1 MSWFVWLII
10 FLTTPWL
17 FFYILWKIKF
27 ERASKIAVPVL
38 AYHQI
43 SDDFDVSITRQKVR
57 QFERGIRYLYDRD
70 YTAVSLDEVLNL
82 STDQYEK
89 RVAFTFDDAYQ
100 DLYSNA
106 FPILKEF
113 HFTACIFV
121 ITGYV
126 GKHSDWD
133 YRSGKNK
140 RRHLTWE
147 QIRELAHEGF
157 TFGSHTTNHPDL
169 TRIPKR
175 CVEYELKKSKQE
187 LEDRLGRRVDFLSY
201 PFGRYNRYVQE
212 EAKRLGYR
220 GGFTLCR
227 HSREKELDSFSQ
239 SRWGVYLLDSPLSLR
254 IKLNQGKFLWMEEMR
269 ARIIN
274 YFSGWTIILKGNPDY
289 KKTLNLG

>member
-1 MSWFVWLII
+1 MSWFAWLII

-27 ERASKIAVPVL
+27 ERASQITVPVL
-38 AYHQI
+38 AYHQV
-43 SDDFDVSITRQKVR
+43 SDDSDFSITRQKVR
-57 QFERGIRYLYDRD
+57 QFERGVRYLHDQG
-70 YTAVSLDEVLNL
+70 YTAVSLDEVLNP
-82 STDQYEK
+82 DADHVEK

-113 HFTACIFV
+113 DFTACIFV

-126 GKHSDWD
+126 GKQSDWD
-133 YRSGKNK
+133 YRSGKSK

-147 QIRELAHEGF
+147 QIRELAHAGF
-157 TFGSHTTNHPDL
+157 TFGSHTVNHPDL

-175 CVEYELKKSKQE
+175 YLEFELKKSKQE
-187 LEDRLGRRVDFLSY
+187 LEDKLGRRVDFLSY

-220 GGFTLCR
+220 GGFTLCS
-227 HSREKELDSFSQ
+227 HSREKESDSFSQ
-239 SRWGVYLLDSPLSLR
+239 SRWGVYLLDSPLTLR
-254 IKLNQGKFLWMEEMR
+254 IKLNMEKLAWMEEMK

-274 YFSGWTIILKGNPDY
+274 CFPGWTIILKGNPDY
-289 KKTLNLG
+289 EKILNSS